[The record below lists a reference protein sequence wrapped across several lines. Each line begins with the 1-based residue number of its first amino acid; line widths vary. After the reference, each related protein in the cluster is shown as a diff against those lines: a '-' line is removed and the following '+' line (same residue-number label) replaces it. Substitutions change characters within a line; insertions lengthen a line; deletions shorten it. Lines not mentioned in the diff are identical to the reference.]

1 MIITNNQEALRVK
14 CEPVTTE
21 EVGELIALLES
32 ELANSAALG
41 RPGIGLAA
49 PQIGIAKSIAIVRLG
64 DRHSVNLVNCRIENT
79 YDEFL
84 FEGEGC
90 LSFPDLREDT
100 KRFNEVHIVD
110 NLVYPHSFTATG
122 LLAVCC
128 QHELD
133 HLNGILLPDK
143 HIVPIEKQKPNE
155 PCLCG
160 SKKKFKKCCYLRIK
174 NVR

>member
-14 CEPVTTE
+14 CEPVATE

-32 ELANSAALG
+32 ELANSAANG

-49 PQIGIAKSIAIVRLG
+49 PQIGIAKSIAIVRIG
-64 DRHSVNLVNCRIENT
+64 DRHSVNLINCRIQNT

-90 LSFPDLREDT
+90 LSFPDLRENT
-100 KRFNEVHIVD
+100 KRFNEIHIVD
-110 NLVYPHSFTATG
+110 NLVYPHSFVATG
-122 LLAVCC
+122 LVAVCC

-133 HLNGILLPDK
+133 HLNGILLPDR
-143 HIVPIEKQKPNE
+143 HIVQIVKQKPNE
-155 PCLCG
+155 LCLCG
-160 SKKKFKKCCYLRIK
+160 SQRKFKKCCYLK
-174 NVR
+174 A